1 MDRLKK
7 EGLHALAYADDLA
20 VVGIC
25 KIKLLKAINI
35 IEEWTEENKLI
46 INKKKSG
53 IIIHGNGGKAR
64 KQDKGELRGYPYKN

>member
-1 MDRLKK
+1 MFNDLMDRLKK
-7 EGLHALAYADDLA
+7 EELHALAYADDLA

-25 KIKLLKAINI
+25 KTKLLKAINI

-64 KQDKGELRGYPYKN
+64 K